1 VSVVDELQWDTQ
13 GLIPAVVQDTET
25 GQLLMVAWMS
35 RDSLEAT
42 RRSGLTHF
50 WSRARQTLWR
60 KGETSGHAQHVDGL
74 YADCDRD
81 TLLVQVHQDGVACH
95 TGARSCFFTSLDD
108 DGMSPAFG
116 SAGPAMLE
124 VLERVL
130 ESRKV
135 APPPGSYV
143 AGLLRKG
150 EAQICRKI
158 GEEAAE
164 VMTAALGGEGD
175 ARVVSEIADLWFH
188 TMVLLTARGIPLR
201 RVFQELASR
210 RAKGK

>member
-1 VSVVDELQWDTQ
+1 MSPADELTWDAQ

-25 GQLLMVAWMS
+25 GQVLMVAWMS
-35 RDSLEAT
+35 RDALEAT

-50 WSRARQTLWR
+50 WSRSRRALWR
-60 KGETSGHAQHVDGL
+60 KGETSGHAQHVDGI

-95 TGARSCFFTSLDD
+95 TGARSCFFTRLDE
-108 DGMSPAFG
+108 A
-116 SAGPAMLE
+116 AGEPGAGGAAPAMLE

-143 AGLLRKG
+143 ASLFQKG
-150 EAQICRKI
+150 QPQICRKI

-175 ARVVSEIADLWFH
+175 ARVVSEVADLWFH
-188 TMVLLTARGIPLR
+188 TMVLLSARGIPLR
-201 RVFQELASR
+201 RVFEELASR